1 MKKRIFSLVVA
12 LAMLATSFSTTIH
25 AADDEKNVQA
35 LNPQYTYENNGYTL
49 EKVSHA
55 DVKAGETDG
64 FVDYYQYTDPD
75 RKICTGVV
83 EHIYKDGTDTPERDT
98 AAELAKLE
106 IKLRGKYPT
115 ATDEQISSMLAEIE
129 ASLTGDACQSYAFS
143 ALGYGDW
150 VYIGTMY
157 GGTGITKHN
166 AETMLKSIGLLKDE
180 TTGTDE
186 EKEAAK
192 EYNQKMIDSVVGLL
206 YGDNYYTEHPVPT
219 QGILLK
225 INVKTGESEIIMAGS
240 VNGYQVTLRNAVEY
254 NGRFYF
260 IGTQVG
266 TENVAD
272 AATGIPS
279 IFEVNPETDE
289 FRTVYQ
295 AVTMDEY
302 RAMQQAHVFP
312 IPRAIA
318 VYKGSLIAS
327 VTQMD
332 GAHIIAYTPDADD
345 FNADGSFKGIK
356 AEGNALRNPEFTE
369 IAEQSKELLN
379 YPAYHMYDANY
390 GGTVY
395 QMIEYNGNL
404 YMAINAGQK
413 ALHSTLNPTDGEYT
427 AVDPDTLKETKCF
440 AGYAILEGT
449 LRDGASPSDRDAW
462 TWTPIIGNT
471 ADDQWDDSVND
482 AVENP
487 AMYTFNIDPNRFA
500 AAICTMEVYNGYL
513 YIGDYNDVT
522 QATYPM
528 LQMDFIH
535 LATVLSQSINLYRM
549 DGNHNIELVVGD
561 ATKTFPNGS
570 LSGLESGWSGI
581 NGHGSRIN
589 QYTSMTQL
597 WKPDDSVEGDGIML
611 VGTLD
616 EGSLLRPLIKI
627 TNGDVLKMDK
637 EEWNEKINY
646 LKVIIQL
653 LLNTTSITGSNLPV
667 YGSDNTADDVLPDD
681 VLPDYTALTPEEMV
695 EQALKAAQ
703 EYDGLYD
710 TQNASLYDLR
720 NGSRESSV
728 VLTREQTLSLVEGIK
743 SGEIIPHSMP
753 AQTAME
759 TLGVTYSMGQLTDLL
774 DGSGLDNI
782 EEFKDLYLD
791 ILDYYLE
798 LLKKLDLPLPEPLKK
813 IFDQLLSKMSAEQL
827 DALATCLIS
836 ISTSVIGCDTYAF
849 STDADGRNVKVDVI
863 TLNGLGD
870 DSNQTMRNFALTDD
884 YVVFIPGNAIRGGS
898 VYRLTEWP
906 GMSDNDKP
914 DPNPKSYTVTIKD
927 AGEGA
932 TGEGEYTQGSTVEL
946 YAGTKEGFVFN
957 GWTSDDVTI
966 NNSDSA
972 KASFV
977 MISGAVTVTA
987 NWKEDSQT
995 PDPDPKPEYYY
1006 VNIENAGD
1014 GATVSG
1020 NYEKNT
1026 TVSIYAGTKE
1036 GYTFTGW
1043 TSSDVVIKNADSARA
1058 SFVMPEKNVTVTA
1071 NWNKDADDDGL
1082 FTLISILKFDSNGG
1096 SKIDDVVGSLG
1107 LAVDLTLGK
1116 YQTVKE
1122 GYTFTGW
1129 YADKELTDKVTS
1141 VRLGSYSTVYA
1152 GWEEIKLPEEK
1163 PDIKDIFN
1171 DVPSGSYYEDAV
1183 IWAVGNGI
1191 TNGTGEMTF
1200 DPDGICTRA
1209 QAVTFLWRAAGSPAA
1224 EGNVMPFEDV
1234 VPGSYYYDAVLWAV
1248 EKGITKGTSET
1259 TFSPDMN
1266 CSRAQIVTFLW
1277 RSQGSPAA
1285 DGIILFDDVA
1295 SDVYYTEAVL
1305 WAVSESVTN
1314 GTSATTF
1321 SPDNN
1326 CTRAQ
1331 IVTFIWRTLAD

>member
-55 DVKAGETDG
+55 DVEAGETDG

-75 RKICTGVV
+75 GKICTGVV
-83 EHIYKDGTDTPERDT
+83 EHIYKAVADTPERDT

-115 ATDEQISSMLAEIE
+115 ATDEQISRMLSEIE

-302 RAMQQAHVFP
+302 RAMQKAYVFP

-327 VTQMD
+327 VTQID

-345 FNADGSFKGIK
+345 FNADGSFRGIK

-413 ALHSTLNPTDGEYT
+413 ALHSTLNPTDGKYT
-427 AVDPDTLKETKCF
+427 AVDPDTLKETECF

-449 LRDGASPSDRDAW
+449 LNEGASPSDRDAW

-528 LQMDFIH
+528 LKMEFIH

-549 DGNHNIELVVGD
+549 DGDHNIELVVGD

-637 EEWNEKINY
+637 EEWTEKINY

-759 TLGVTYSMGQLTDLL
+759 TLGVTYSMDQLTDLL

-782 EEFKDLYLD
+782 EEFKNLYLD

-836 ISTSVIGCDTYAF
+836 VSTSVIGCDTYAF
-849 STDADGRNVKVDVI
+849 STDPDGSNVKVDVI

-898 VYRLTEWP
+898 VYRLTNWP
-906 GMSDNDKP
+906 GKKTEP
-914 DPNPKSYTVTIKD
+914 
-927 AGEGA
+927 
-932 TGEGEYTQGSTVEL
+932 
-946 YAGTKEGFVFN
+946 
-957 GWTSDDVTI
+957 
-966 NNSDSA
+966 
-972 KASFV
+972 
-977 MISGAVTVTA
+977 
-987 NWKEDSQT
+987 T
-995 PDPDPKPEYYY
+995 PVPEYYN
-1006 VNIENAGD
+1006 VTLANTGD
-1014 GATVSG
+1014 GATG
-1020 NYEKNT
+1020 AGDYEKEA
-1026 TVSIYAGTKE
+1026 TVSIYAGTRE
-1036 GYTFTGW
+1036 GYTFAGW
-1043 TSSDVVIKNADSARA
+1043 TSSDVVLTNADSVRA
-1058 SFVMPEKNVTVTA
+1058 SFVMPDKNVTVTA
-1071 NWNKDADDDGL
+1071 NWTKDADEDPG
-1082 FTLISILKFDSNGG
+1082 FFPLIFRLTFDSNGG
-1096 SKIDDVVGSLG
+1096 SKIDDVLGSLG
-1107 LAVDLTLGK
+1107 LVVDLTLDK
-1116 YQTVKE
+1116 YQPVRD

-1129 YADKELTDKVTS
+1129 YTDKELTNKVTS
-1141 VRLGSYSTVYA
+1141 VRVGSDSTVYA
-1152 GWEEIKLPEEK
+1152 GWEEIIVPEEK

-1248 EKGITKGTSET
+1248 ENGITKGTSET

-1295 SDVYYTEAVL
+1295 SDVYYTDAVL

>member
-75 RKICTGVV
+75 GKICTGVV
-83 EHIYKDGTDTPERDT
+83 EHIYKDGADTPERDT

-295 AVTMDEY
+295 AVTMEEY

-345 FNADGSFKGIK
+345 FNADGSFRGIK
-356 AEGNALRNPEFTE
+356 AEGNALRNPEFKE
-369 IAEQSKELLN
+369 IAEQSEELLN

-413 ALHSTLNPTDGEYT
+413 ALHSTLNPTDGKYT
-427 AVDPDTLKETKCF
+427 AVDPDTLKETECF

-449 LRDGASPSDRDAW
+449 LKEGASPSDRDAW

-528 LQMDFIH
+528 LQMEFIH

-637 EEWNEKINY
+637 EEWTEKINY

-653 LLNTTSITGSNLPV
+653 LLNTTSITGNNLPV

-759 TLGVTYSMGQLTDLL
+759 TLGVTYSMDQLTDLL

-836 ISTSVIGCDTYAF
+836 ISTSVVGCDTYAF
-849 STDADGRNVKVDVI
+849 STDPDGSNVKVDVI

-898 VYRLTEWP
+898 VYRLTNWP
-906 GMSDNDKP
+906 GKGTEP
-914 DPNPKSYTVTIKD
+914 TPVTYD
-927 AGEGA
+927 VTLDGTGEGA
-932 TGEGEYTQGSTVEL
+932 IGGGRYK
-946 YAGTKEGFVFN
+946 AG
-957 GWTSDDVTI
+957 
-966 NNSDSA
+966 A
-972 KASFV
+972 
-977 MISGAVTVTA
+977 M
-987 NWKEDSQT
+987 
-995 PDPDPKPEYYY
+995 
-1006 VNIENAGD
+1006 VN
-1014 GATVSG
+1014 
-1020 NYEKNT
+1020 
-1026 TVSIYAGTKE
+1026 IYAGTKE
-1036 GYTFTGW
+1036 GYTFNGW
-1043 TSSDVVIKNADSARA
+1043 TSDDGVIFADAKSAA
-1058 SFVMPEKNVTVTA
+1058 TSFTMPGRNVTVTA
-1071 NWNKDADDDGL
+1071 NWTKDADEDPG
-1082 FTLISILKFDSNGG
+1082 FFPLIFRLTFDSNGG
-1096 SKIDDVVGSLG
+1096 SKIDDVLGSLG
-1107 LAVDLTLGK
+1107 LVVDLTLDK
-1116 YQTVKE
+1116 YQPVRD

-1129 YADKELTDKVTS
+1129 YTDKELTNKVTS
-1141 VRLGSYSTVYA
+1141 VRVGSDSTVYA

-1183 IWAVGNGI
+1183 IWAVGTGI